1 MIASW
6 IESIENSS
14 KTLHSNLPEPTWNIQ
29 SINDSNQLI
38 ITKPIERFTSSKCS
52 IDHFQYDHDHEINQ
66 QTIHPTNF
74 KLNTKSN
81 SNLNKFTIS
90 SLLNTEIIDKTK
102 IGSEMIE
109 NDNYIHSFQKCN
121 QKQETTKIISNPQ
134 CLS

>member
-14 KTLHSNLPEPTWNIQ
+14 KALHSNLPEPTWNIQ

-52 IDHFQYDHDHEINQ
+52 IDQFQYDHDHEINQ
-66 QTIHPTNF
+66 QTIHSTNF

-90 SLLNTEIIDKTK
+90 SLLNTEIMDKTK

-109 NDNYIHSFQKCN
+109 NDNFIHTFQKCN
-121 QKQETTKIISNPQ
+121 QKQETTKMISNPQ